1 MAKEYKGGHYV
12 FFEYIGLY
20 IRYFLCKLFRHDK
33 TLSELS
39 GEKDYPNIDKRERII
54 CLLVGIFAIAFLLL
68 LVVGIGHYYSY

>member
-1 MAKEYKGGHYV
+1 MAKEYKGGLYV

-20 IRYFLCKLFRHDK
+20 IRYFLCKLFRRDK

-54 CLLVGIFAIAFLLL
+54 CL
-68 LVVGIGHYYSY
+68 VVGIIAIVLLFLIVSLLCFPKF